1 MKFKKV
7 NRLPINV
14 KEVIRRRISN
24 RTYEE
29 RPLTEE
35 DKNSR
40 FKWARKS
47 GRVAKSM
54 GRYTNKYLKE
64 NSIQKKVNHR
74 SYQRQGIEQ
83 IPTIH
88 LSISATQMEKQG
100 IATNRG
106 NINREVKYQNKIIKE
121 IARQIKS
128 LMN

>member
-40 FKWARKS
+40 FK
-47 GRVAKSM
+47 
-54 GRYTNKYLKE
+54 
-64 NSIQKKVNHR
+64 
-74 SYQRQGIEQ
+74 
-83 IPTIH
+83 
-88 LSISATQMEKQG
+88 
-100 IATNRG
+100 
-106 NINREVKYQNKIIKE
+106 
-121 IARQIKS
+121 
-128 LMN
+128 

>member
-1 MKFKKV
+1 MKTVDLNEQEKAGEWRKAW
-7 NRLPINV
+7 
-14 KEVIRRRISN
+14 
-24 RTYEE
+24 
-29 RPLTEE
+29 E
-35 DKNSR
+35 DI
-40 FKWARKS
+40 
-47 GRVAKSM
+47 
-54 GRYTNKYLKE
+54 TNKYLKE

-106 NINREVKYQNKIIKE
+106 NISREVKYQNKIIKE